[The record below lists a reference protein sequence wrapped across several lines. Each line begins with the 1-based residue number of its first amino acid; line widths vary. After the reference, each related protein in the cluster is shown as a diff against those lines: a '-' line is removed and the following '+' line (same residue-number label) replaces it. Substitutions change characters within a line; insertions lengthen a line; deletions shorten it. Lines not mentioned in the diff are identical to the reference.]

1 MIIQNESVDQM
12 YLFDVVHYD
21 MEYKKTL
28 AMLWQLF

>member
-12 YLFDVVHYD
+12 YFLDMVHYD

-28 AMLWQLF
+28 AMLW